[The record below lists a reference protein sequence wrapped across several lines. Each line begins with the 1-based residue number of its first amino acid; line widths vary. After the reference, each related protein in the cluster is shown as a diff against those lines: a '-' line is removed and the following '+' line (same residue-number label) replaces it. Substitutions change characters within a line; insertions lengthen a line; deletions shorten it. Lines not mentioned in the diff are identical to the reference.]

1 MGKTVTINLDEN
13 IEKEFKE
20 KARLKYGK
28 RKGSLAKAM
37 NEALEEWLK
46 NDNNDVLK
54 ENLKLLGKGIRMK
67 KWKFNRE
74 DLYER

>member
-1 MGKTVTINLDEN
+1 MGKTITISLDEN
-13 IEKEFKE
+13 IEKGFKE

-46 NDNNDVLK
+46 SDSKNTLE
-54 ENLKLLGKGIRMK
+54 ENLKLLESGIEMK

-74 DLYER
+74 DLHER

>member
-1 MGKTVTINLDEN
+1 MGKPITIYLDEV

-28 RKGSLAKAM
+28 KKGSLAKAM

-46 NDNNDVLK
+46 SESNDTLR
-54 ENLKLLGKGIRMK
+54 ENLRLLESGIEMK
-67 KWKFNRE
+67 KLKFNRE

>member
-37 NEALEEWLK
+37 NEALDEWLK

>member
-37 NEALEEWLK
+37 NEDLEEWLK
-46 NDNNDVLK
+46 NDNNDMLK
-54 ENLKLLGKGIRMK
+54 ENLELLGKGIRMK

>member
-1 MGKTVTINLDEN
+1 MGKIVTINLDEN

-20 KARLKYGK
+20 KARLKYRK

-46 NDNNDVLK
+46 NNNNDVLK
-54 ENLKLLGKGIRMK
+54 ENSELLGKGIRMK

>member
-46 NDNNDVLK
+46 NDNNDMLK
-54 ENLKLLGKGIRMK
+54 ENLELLGKGIRMK

>member
-1 MGKTVTINLDEN
+1 MGKTITINLDEV

-28 RKGSLAKAM
+28 KKGSLAKAM
-37 NEALEEWLK
+37 NKALEQWLK
-46 NDNNDVLK
+46 SDGSDALR
-54 ENLKLLGKGIRMK
+54 ENLRLLESGIEMK